1 MSRDF
6 RRKLVKK
13 HGKYLKKKYLLA
25 KRRLEEKY
33 PVPPEKPDPEKIR
46 REVEERFNKMSPEV
60 MLLETKKLIENLEKE
75 GRLTEAENLKFYL
88 KKFEESDAAAKQY
101 LEKGKNT
108 AKSLEEDGDIEEA
121 AKLRATVEECE
132 ERECIYKTTPLEQEN
147 NNYY

>member
-13 HGKYLKKKYLLA
+13 YGKYLKKKYLLA

-75 GRLTEAENLKFYL
+75 GRLTEAENLNFYL

-101 LEKGKNT
+101 LEEGKNI
-108 AKSLEEDGDIEEA
+108 AKRLEEDGHIEES
-121 AKLRATVEECE
+121 AKLSATFVECE

>member
-33 PVPPEKPDPEKIR
+33 PVPLEKPDPEKIR